1 MSQLQKIM
9 REVEAE
15 FEMAGLSDGLY
26 GDLATETA
34 ERYAEKLTSDNAVLR
49 AEVTKWK
56 NESVIDANTVYSL
69 SCQLAQRTGEV
80 RELAG
85 IVDDLI
91 ALTRRLVHHLA
102 KAAPES
108 LVPDQ
113 SLDYLKRKGLQGSPM
128 RDLVE
133 GRLS

>member
-1 MSQLQKIM
+1 MSIHADHIDVNEQL
-9 REVEAE
+9 RSE
-15 FEMAGLSDGLY
+15 
-26 GDLATETA
+26 
-34 ERYAEKLTSDNAVLR
+34 NAVLR
-49 AEVTKWK
+49 AEVAKWK

-85 IVDDLI
+85 IVDDLT

-113 SLDYLKRKGLQGSPM
+113 GLDYLKRKGLQGSPM

>member
-1 MSQLQKIM
+1 MSDHADQIDVNEQL
-9 REVEAE
+9 RSE
-15 FEMAGLSDGLY
+15 
-26 GDLATETA
+26 
-34 ERYAEKLTSDNAVLR
+34 NAVLR
-49 AEVTKWK
+49 AEVAKWK
-56 NESVIDANTVYSL
+56 NESVLDAGTVYEL
-69 SCQLAQRTGEV
+69 SCKLAQRTGEV

-85 IVDDLI
+85 IVDDLS

-108 LVPDQ
+108 DLPAQ
-113 SLDYLKRKGLQGSPM
+113 AIDYLKRKCLQGSPM

>member
-1 MSQLQKIM
+1 MSIHTDQID
-9 REVEAE
+9 VN
-15 FEMAGLSDGLY
+15 D
-26 GDLATETA
+26 
-34 ERYAEKLTSDNAVLR
+34 KLRSENAVLR
-49 AEVTKWK
+49 AEVAKWK
-56 NESVIDANTVYSL
+56 NESVVDANTVYSL

-85 IVDDLI
+85 IVDDLS

-108 LVPDQ
+108 LVPAQ
-113 SLDYLKRKGLQGSPM
+113 GLDYLKRKGLQGSPM

>member
-1 MSQLQKIM
+1 MRIHATQVDVAEQL
-9 REVEAE
+9 RSE
-15 FEMAGLSDGLY
+15 
-26 GDLATETA
+26 
-34 ERYAEKLTSDNAVLR
+34 NAVLR
-49 AEVTKWK
+49 AEVAKWK

-85 IVDDLI
+85 IVDDLS
-91 ALTRRLVHHLA
+91 AETRRLAHRLSG
-102 KAAPES
+102 AAPHSDIPALALEF
-108 LVPDQ
+108 
-113 SLDYLKRKGLQGSPM
+113 LKRKGLQGTSM